1 MADTESPEQLVDR
14 LVRNVAPI
22 EIALNHAWWDSYTS
36 SSAEADAR
44 RESLELQWRDAH
56 ADPDDFAAIRAAR
69 NTGGLDA
76 DVRRQ
81 LVILHDR
88 FVPQQV
94 PAGLREKLVGL
105 ETEVDSAFTNSRG
118 EIDGRPV
125 DDNEIAKILRT
136 SDDGDERRR
145 AWEAS
150 KQVGALVGDRV
161 RELARLRNEAARA
174 LGYRDHYALALATGD
189 LDEDRLL
196 STLAEVEAVTTGP
209 FRAWKEQ
216 LDARLAPRFGVAVD
230 DLRSWHYDDPFF
242 QELPVSGRVDL
253 DELFADAD
261 LEDLTR
267 RTYRGIGLDVD
278 PVLERSDLLPRAG
291 KSQHAF
297 CIDVD
302 REGDVR
308 VLANIAGNERWAE
321 TMLHEFGHAVYD
333 VSQDRDRPWLLRGP
347 THALTTEAVAM
358 LFGRLARD
366 PVWLAAIAG
375 VDRDRLQSLDRG
387 LRASKAASL
396 LVSVRWML
404 VMITFERELYAD
416 PDADLDARWW
426 DLVER
431 FQLVTRPDGRR
442 APDWAAKIHLAS
454 APVYYQNY
462 LYGEMVASQ
471 LDASLEAEAGGIVD
485 RRDAGSFL
493 VERVFRPG
501 ASLRWDELVESA
513 TGTPLSAS
521 HLARDITS

>member
-1 MADTESPEQLVDR
+1 MIAVEAPEELVDR
-14 LVRNVAPI
+14 LVRRVEPI
-22 EIALNHAWWDSYTS
+22 ETALNHAWWDSYTS

-44 RESLELQWRDAH
+44 RESLELQWRNAH
-56 ADPDDFAAIRAAR
+56 ADPDDFAAIRSALAAS
-69 NTGGLDA
+69 GIA
-76 DVRRQ
+76 PDVRRQ

-94 PAGLREKLVGL
+94 APELREKLVGL

-125 DDNEIAKILRT
+125 DDNEIAKILRS
-136 SDDGDERRR
+136 SDDGGERRS

-150 KQVGALVGDRV
+150 KQVGGLVGDRV

-174 LGYRDHYALALATGD
+174 LGYRDHYALALSTGD
-189 LDEDRLL
+189 LDETRLL
-196 STLAEVEAVTTGP
+196 ATLAEVEAVTAAP

-216 LDARLAPRFGVAVD
+216 LDLRLAARFGIAVEE
-230 DLRSWHYDDPFF
+230 LRPWHYDDPFF

-267 RTYRGIGLDVD
+267 RTYRGIGLDVEA
-278 PVLERSDLLPRAG
+278 VLERSDLRPRAG

-302 REGDVR
+302 RAGDVR

-333 VSQDRDRPWLLRGP
+333 VSQDRSRPWLLRGP

-366 PVWLAAIAG
+366 PGWLAQIAG
-375 VDRDRLQSLDRG
+375 VDPARLQTLDAE

-396 LVSVRWML
+396 LVAVRWML

-426 DLVER
+426 ELVER
-431 FQLVTRPDGRR
+431 FQLVTRPDGRNE
-442 APDWAAKIHLAS
+442 PDWAAKIHLAS

-471 LDASLEAEAGGIVD
+471 LDATLEVEAGGVVGQPE
-485 RRDAGSFL
+485 AGRFL

-501 ASLRWDELVESA
+501 ASLRWDELVAAA

-521 HLARDITS
+521 HLERDITA